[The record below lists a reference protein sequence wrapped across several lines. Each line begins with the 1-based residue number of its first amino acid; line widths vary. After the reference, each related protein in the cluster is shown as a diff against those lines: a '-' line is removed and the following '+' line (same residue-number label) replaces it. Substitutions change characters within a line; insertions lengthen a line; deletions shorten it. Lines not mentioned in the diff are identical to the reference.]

1 MVKKCGICYVIVIL
15 AALGTL
21 NTALVTFMG
30 LDVVTKLTT
39 AMPILYK
46 VFYGLSGVSAILL
59 LVTTLVK
66 PCPCTK

>member
-1 MVKKCGICYVIVIL
+1 MMKKCGICYVVVIF
-15 AALGTL
+15 AALGALNGTL
-21 NTALVTFMG
+21 TTFMG
-30 LDVVTKLTT
+30 LDLVTKLTT